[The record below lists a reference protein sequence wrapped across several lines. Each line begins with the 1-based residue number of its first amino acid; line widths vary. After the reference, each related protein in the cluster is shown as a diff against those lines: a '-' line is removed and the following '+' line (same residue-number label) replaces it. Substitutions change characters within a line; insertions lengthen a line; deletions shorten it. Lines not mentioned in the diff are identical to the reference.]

1 MPKTRR
7 ASDTPVSTPAIG
19 GAADR
24 PSIGGIPLREEDI
37 EEAKGIRFIAWLF
50 RGMASLLLVLM
61 VIQVL
66 SGVTGAVPS
75 SPGVLFAEAVRLVIF
90 AGLLWGGGDLAVLAI
105 KSHHDLR
112 ASRVL
117 LARVN
122 YMMREWG
129 ERSGNITPTSQTTRA
144 DRGT

>member
-7 ASDTPVSTPAIG
+7 ASDTPVSTPAVPAG
-19 GAADR
+19 SDR
-24 PSIGGIPLREEDI
+24 PSIGGLVLREEDI
-37 EEAKGIRFIAWLF
+37 EEAKGIRLVAWLF
-50 RGMASLLLVLM
+50 RGMAILMLVLM

-66 SGVTGAVPS
+66 SGVSGTVPV

-112 ASRVL
+112 ASRIL
-117 LARVN
+117 LARMN
-122 YMMREWG
+122 HMMRESG
-129 ERSGNITPTSQTTRA
+129 ERTGTITPTSQTTRA
-144 DRGT
+144 DRAT